1 MSIIQRVSGTKF
13 MTLTGMSSQL
23 ISQTLDSEFGAIPT
37 TLISECV
44 GALPVFGD
52 LTSDVLKNND
62 FTSFIS
68 LQRPFT
74 SVSFKLLDQNCNV
87 LTTLND
93 STYGTYFPSGTFST
107 SSGFSFFQ
115 NLYLGYKLE
124 WKKVLNVYGPG
135 GYKIKKITRS
145 NTIPASFEQIEECSC
160 FFDLSQY
167 TDESA
172 NETVRIETTQNGNTI
187 SPGLEYLGTNWKQ
200 QIRIPG
206 FFGNKQRRLEQDNYL
221 DRNRNT
227 TQIQDSIVHEF
238 TLEPYFWPHC
248 LRDEIDSILLANE
261 ILISDYNIDN
271 TDNLKNISVI
281 PTSIDTE
288 YFGKS
293 RKAADEIK
301 FEERRKNRVKRNV
314 K

>member
-1 MSIIQRVSGTKF
+1 MSIIQRVPGTRL
-13 MTLTGMSSQL
+13 MTLNGMSSQL
-23 ISQTLDSEFGAIPT
+23 IAKTLDSEVATIPT

-52 LTSDVLKNND
+52 LTSDSLQNND
-62 FTSFIS
+62 FTSF
-68 LQRPFT
+68 LAYQRPLST
-74 SVSFKLLDQNCNV
+74 VSFKLLDENCDF
-87 LTTLND
+87 LATLNT
-93 STYGTYFPSGTFST
+93 STYGTYYPANYFG
-107 SSGFSFFQ
+107 SGFTFFQ
-115 NLYLGYKLE
+115 NDYLGYKLE
-124 WKKVLNVYGPG
+124 WQKVLNLHGSG
-135 GYKIKKITRS
+135 GYKIKKITLS
-145 NTIPASFEQIEECSC
+145 NTVPASFEPIEECSC
-160 FFDLSQY
+160 LFELSQY
-167 TDESA
+167 TDERA
-172 NETVRIETTQNGNTI
+172 NETVRIETTQNGYTI
-187 SPGLEYLGTNWKQ
+187 SPGLDYTNTNWKE

-261 ILISDYNIDN
+261 ILISDYNSLN
-271 TDNLKNISVI
+271 TDDLKNISVI

-288 YFGKS
+288 YFSKS
-293 RKAADEIK
+293 TKAADEIK